1 MVSFGRQSDFRV
13 GDEDFQDIRGVG
25 YNDDFVIT
33 PQASS
38 STEDAVNHLRSKS
51 QMSNESDKASMLDEA
66 IEYLNTL
73 KMQFRFSTLSHLV
86 FMDLKCIEVF
96 REKKTVC
103 ADLVYGAKNKKLS
116 VKELLECQPRFSISQ
131 SGSLPMVK
139 ETDITQKDEKRSQNG
154 KPNMEWKRL

>member
-73 KMQFRFSTLSHLV
+73 KMQFRIYFILGTMSYLSTKPRCLSLTGS
-86 FMDLKCIEVF
+86 
-96 REKKTVC
+96 RSRNQEKKTVC

-139 ETDITQKDEKRSQNG
+139 
-154 KPNMEWKRL
+154 